1 MARRLERLE
10 SALFLAGAGAFL
22 AVFLVNYFGTPT
34 VIHGEMIYMLR
45 FFDEPASSVAGELAK
60 VFNVHGTEGG
70 GFRNRPVEYVV
81 QLIGAKLF
89 FLVNSWLPFPILHD
103 FVTPTVLLLT
113 ALVLRFAFGAII
125 PSAPVPF
132 LWLLG
137 GFFLVTGQVLATPVV
152 YSRPAKPLSSLAIAF
167 LFYVWGR
174 YRERTRIDG
183 AAWYV
188 LTGALC
194 VLTLT
199 DEQTQLALA
208 FFFGVGVIE
217 LVAGRKGMPFVLSAA
232 AAGAFALL
240 SGLWLYPLLLIKF
253 GPSPGDN
260 FSSPSSFLRVDG
272 EVAKLVVDALTLNV
286 GLDFGGLPDGGLL
299 WSLLG
304 LSALLA
310 AVCLGRR
317 DAFRRIPVW
326 FEPFLVFFL
335 LLMTYCLALRHPP
348 ILWPDLVRIS
358 YFLPCAL
365 LIYVGFIILVNRFG
379 AFGTKAGRIC
389 TLVALLVFGAGN
401 VMTTPQTKRVALSG
415 ILATDEVAMAQGR
428 RILASPGNRDGET
441 PEIEALPP
449 NMKFFVRYFLSRTRD
464 R

>member
-34 VIHGEMIYMLR
+34 TIHGEMIHMLR
-45 FFDEPASSVAGELAK
+45 FFDQPASSVGGELAK
-60 VFNVHGTEGG
+60 VFNVYGTEGG

-89 FLVNSWLPFPILHD
+89 FLVNSRLPFPILHD

-113 ALVLRFAFGAII
+113 ALVLRFAFGVLI
-125 PSAPVPF
+125 PSAPAPF

-152 YSRPAKPLSSLAIAF
+152 YSRPAKALASLAIAF
-167 LFYVWGR
+167 LLYVWGR

-183 AAWYV
+183 AAWYG

-199 DEQTQLALA
+199 DEQTQFALA

-272 EVAKLVVDALTLNV
+272 EIAKLVVDAFMLNV
-286 GLDFGGLPDGGLL
+286 GLDFGGLPDGGRF

-310 AVCLGRR
+310 AVLLGGR
-317 DAFRRIPVW
+317 DAVRRIPAW

-335 LLMTYCLALRHPP
+335 LVMTYCLALRHPP
-348 ILWPDLVRIS
+348 ILWPDMVRIS

-365 LIYVGFIILVNRFG
+365 LSYVGLIMLVNRFG
-379 AFGTKAGRIC
+379 AFGTRAGRIC

-401 VMTTPQTKRVALSG
+401 VMTTPQTKRVARAG
-415 ILATDEVAMAQGR
+415 ILAPEEIANAQAR
-428 RILASPGNRDGET
+428 PILASPGNSGGET
-441 PEIEALPP
+441 PEIEALTPD
-449 NMKFFVRYFLSRTRD
+449 MRLFVRYFLSRTRD